1 MQYERRAK
9 RQPGATARK
18 CALQRGIFQFSVFAL
33 LSLGFAQVAPA
44 GVVATHELT
53 RLEARQGQ
61 AADLERFLA
70 RGDVAAE
77 LERFGVSPED
87 VTARVLNLT
96 DEEIA
101 ALHGRIEQQVAG
113 GDAIA
118 VIGVVF
124 LVLLILELV
133 GVTDIFKAI

>member
-9 RQPGATARK
+9 RPPGKMARS
-18 CALQRGIFQFSVFAL
+18 ALQRGVFRFSVFAL
-33 LSLGFAQVAPA
+33 LSLGFAQAAPA
-44 GVVATHELT
+44 GVVATHELAG
-53 RLEARQGQ
+53 LEARQGH
-61 AADLERFLA
+61 AEGLA
-70 RGDVAAE
+70 RFMARSDVAAE

-87 VTARVLNLT
+87 VTARVANLT

>member
-9 RQPGATARK
+9 RPPGEMARN
-18 CALQRGIFQFSVFAL
+18 ALRRGVFRLSVFAL
-33 LSLGFAQVAPA
+33 LSLGFAPAAPA
-44 GVVATHELT
+44 GVVATHELAG
-53 RLEARQGQ
+53 LEARQGY
-61 AADLERFLA
+61 AEDLARFLA
-70 RGDVAAE
+70 RSDVAAE

-87 VTARVLNLT
+87 VTARVANLT

-101 ALHGRIEQQVAG
+101 SLHGRIEQQVAG